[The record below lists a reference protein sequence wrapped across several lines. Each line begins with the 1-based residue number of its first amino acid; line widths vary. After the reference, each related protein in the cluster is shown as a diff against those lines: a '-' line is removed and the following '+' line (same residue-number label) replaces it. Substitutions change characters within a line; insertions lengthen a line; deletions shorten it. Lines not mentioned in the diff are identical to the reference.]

1 MCFAEKTQ
9 DAVCLGLLKF
19 PAAKTMHRE
28 LSDPSRGCEKK
39 QIKILYSPQ
48 TEGQEEAG
56 IPAQTRH

>member
-1 MCFAEKTQ
+1 
-9 DAVCLGLLKF
+9 F